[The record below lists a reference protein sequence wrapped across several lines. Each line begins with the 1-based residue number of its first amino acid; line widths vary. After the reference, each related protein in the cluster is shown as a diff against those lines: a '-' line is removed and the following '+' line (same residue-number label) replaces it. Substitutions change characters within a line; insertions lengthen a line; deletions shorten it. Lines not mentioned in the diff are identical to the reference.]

1 MSLAGVT
8 LPQHWREARR
18 AQHPVVR
25 RSRVTKARRS
35 ATGRAVRFLLGLVAA
50 LMLLTSIGVGGV
62 AHASE
67 SIGCM
72 DAAVGSATAHADCGM
87 TEAPADA
94 EKGYPHH
101 HGACHGHHVAAPA
114 GAAASSQRP
123 NVASLPAAALVHR
136 LTGTIAQIAQEP
148 PRA

>member
-1 MSLAGVT
+1 MER
-8 LPQHWREARR
+8 Q
-18 AQHPVVR
+18 
-25 RSRVTKARRS
+25 
-35 ATGRAVRFLLGLVAA
+35 VRFLLGLVAA

-67 SIGCM
+67 PIGCT
-72 DAAVGSATAHADCGM
+72 DAAVGSVMAHADCGM

-94 EKGYPHH
+94 DKGYPHH

-114 GAAASSQRP
+114 DAAAP
-123 NVASLPAAALVHR
+123 AVAAMAAALRAVVGVRR
-136 LTGTIAQIAQEP
+136 LSGGEVDIAQEP